1 MTTIV
6 ELTKPIQAHG
16 EERTKIELR
25 EPTGA
30 DIAACGFP
38 FSFTIAQGGE
48 DSVMT
53 PNAPAIA
60 GLISRLGEIP
70 RSSVNQLSFPD
81 WMECMGAIFNF
92 FGESAPNISNGAL
105 TLPGSGSG
113 RLGKPSPSASAS

>member
-1 MTTIV
+1 MTTV

-16 EERTKIELR
+16 EERKTIELR

-38 FSFTIAQGGE
+38 FSFTLAQGDEGQT
-48 DSVMT
+48 MT
-53 PNAPAIA
+53 PNAAAIG
-60 GLISRLGEIP
+60 GLISRLGDIP

-81 WMECMGAIFNF
+81 WMECMGAIFSF
-92 FGESAPNISNGAL
+92 FGGSAPSMSNGAL

-113 RLGKPSPSASAS
+113 RPARPSPSPPTS